1 MLDQKARKRQEAERA
16 HLQAFIDRFRA
27 KATKARQA
35 QSRIKRLAKM
45 EPLAERVE
53 DVAAR
58 ISIRAPDKLLSPP
71 IIVLEGAAAGYEP
84 GKPVLRNLNLRI
96 DEDDRIGLLGPNG
109 NGKSTFAK
117 LLAERLAPQAGR
129 ITRASKLRVAYFAQH
144 QLDEL
149 VADESPVQHVRRL
162 MPNAT
167 ESQARGRAAEMGFS
181 GAAADTLVASLSGGE
196 KARLLIGLAAFHGPH
211 LLILDEPT
219 NHLDIEAREA
229 LLAALNDFPGAV
241 IVISHDRHLLDA
253 CVNRLWLVGDGTV
266 TPYDGDLDDYLARK
280 CSAGAGAARLAGKAK
295 EERGNGKALPAL
307 HKRIKSMETQIKK
320 LEGEVAAMDKKLA
333 EIAAGRP
340 DPGELAR
347 VGKARHTT
355 AIALAKIEEEWLEA
369 SARSEELVGK

>member
-1 MLDQKARKRQEAERA
+1 
-16 HLQAFIDRFRA
+16 
-27 KATKARQA
+27 
-35 QSRIKRLAKM
+35 M
-45 EPLAERVE
+45 EPLAALVE

-58 ISIRAPDKLLSPP
+58 ISIRAPEKLLSPP

-117 LLAERLAPQAGR
+117 LLAERLQPQAGR
-129 ITRASKLRVAYFAQH
+129 VTRASKLRVAYFAQH

-181 GAAADTLVASLSGGE
+181 GAAADTLVTSLSGGE

-253 CVNRLWLVGDGTV
+253 CVNRLWLVADGTV
-266 TPYDGDLDDYLARK
+266 APYDGDLDDYRARVLG
-280 CSAGAGAARLAGKAK
+280 GAGAARMAGKAK
-295 EERGNGKALPAL
+295 DTRNANGKAL
-307 HKRIKSMETQIKK
+307 HKRIKAMETEIRK
-320 LEGEVAAMDKKLA
+320 LEGEIAAMDKKLS
-333 EIAAGRP
+333 EIAEGRP
-340 DPGELAR
+340 DPVEMTRLAKTR
-347 VGKARHTT
+347 SAT
-355 AIALAKIEEEWLEA
+355 AIALAKIEEDWLEA
-369 SARSEELVGK
+369 SAQSEELVGK